1 MPHHEPYSSV
11 HGDIWALGCILAE
24 MIASVRPWSSATPED
39 ENYSEYL
46 MDRGVLLD
54 ILPLSLS
61 GYRLLRKLFSSK
73 PERRPSLAALRSQVL
88 AVDTFFLTDAE
99 AAQCGW
105 TERLEKQ
112 MQRKLRARGPVVVA
126 PIMRRSPETSSS
138 SGTFETCNLG
148 SSSESRYS
156 TGSSSSVFDSSSAES
171 SEMPATPPAQAAK
184 VVRTM
189 EKTGRVVLAPRIA
202 AARSI

>member
-46 MDRGVLLD
+46 MDRAVLLD

-112 MQRKLRARGPVVVA
+112 MQRKLRARGPVVAA
-126 PIMRRSPETSSS
+126 PIMRHSPKTSSS
-138 SGTFETCNLG
+138 SGTFETCKLG

-171 SEMPATPPAQAAK
+171 SALPATPPAQAAK
-184 VVRTM
+184 AVRTM
-189 EKTGRVVLAPRIA
+189 DKTGRVVLAPRIA